1 MRFLHLSDLHVT
13 GDFKSYEDAWAA
25 PSNALGGRRF
35 DAIVLSG
42 DLTQRAGAGEYADL
56 QSFLSARLLPL
67 IDAPTDAE
75 RRRRLVAVPGNH
87 DVEWGADIWEQRSL
101 SELTRDDPR
110 RLAEL
115 LEAARRRP
123 LDPDSHR
130 VVETRYGHV
139 ELFRA
144 RPGRY
149 AERLRNAQAFFDATY
164 GVEVSP
170 ELSPFALTADPARHW
185 SAHVLRDLGVA
196 FYGFN
201 SCVRNDRHWTGASI
215 DAAAVQQA
223 AAHMRAHAEGLVCV
237 AVWHHGL
244 DAEHGR
250 SDAITV
256 SDLARLVNAGF
267 RVGLHGHIHRDQVES
282 VDTLYQGRFVRLAV
296 GTINADRDERQE
308 LVGRQFAVVQL
319 YPDQLQVQVF
329 EQSQRA
335 LNPFEAKAR
344 RILPLVG
351 EEGVREVSEAALHR
365 RTWAVDDQGI
375 TRVSVHFEGLTV
387 RDDAPIALPTPPY
400 NRDWHQP
407 RAAVP
412 QGTVAVQR
420 QLLADGRVQF
430 FVNDRRR
437 FARFDWEYL
446 VSAAFAVFRGDDVRP
461 PAPDGLSP
469 RARQAAWWRPAV
481 QPGEEVFCHTVR
493 VLTERLELVVALPEG
508 VELEGAHAT
517 VERADVEHG
526 AEVWRVVPSEVRRC
540 AVTAEGPRC
549 VKLSVDAPSL
559 GLRYGVVVGLKTA
572 ARRRSEGATR
582 VAEEVL
588 DLARKSPTGRASPV
602 DPIRD
607 RVHDALQDFLREPAR
622 HALGHDTAWH
632 VLLWKPA
639 RHAVFTALG
648 EFPTSGWN
656 VRFAPGFGVAGHA
669 LRFHRPCCWH
679 RDTRGDKSLIFQ
691 EHTDLQSAY
700 SHEYRWVV
708 CAPILDEGGAAVGI
722 FSVAGPAPETLGDKH
737 LARLAEDFAR
747 GDTDAVASLD
757 GLTSAVSAAFWS
769 ACADLDALD
778 PTDRAHAR
786 RVCDALVRGLPR

>member
-25 PSNALGGRRF
+25 PSNAIGGRRF

-42 DLTQRAGAGEYADL
+42 DLTQRAGAGEYTELLA
-56 QSFLSARLLPL
+56 FITARLLPL
-67 IDAPTDAE
+67 IDAPTEEE
-75 RRRRLVAVPGNH
+75 RRRRLIAVPGNH
-87 DVEWGADIWEQRSL
+87 DVEWGADIWEQRSIL
-101 SELTRDDPR
+101 ELTRDDPH
-110 RLAEL
+110 RLASIIES
-115 LEAARRRP
+115 ARRRP
-123 LDPDSHR
+123 LDVESLR
-130 VVETRYGHV
+130 VVETRYGHI
-139 ELFRA
+139 ELFRPKA
-144 RPGRY
+144 GRY
-149 AERLRNAQAFFDATY
+149 ADRLRNVQGFFDALY
-164 GVEVSP
+164 GVAVSP
-170 ELSPFALTADPARHW
+170 ELSPFALTADTARHW

-223 AAHMRAHAEGLVCV
+223 SAHMRAHCEGMVCV

-256 SDLARLVNAGF
+256 SDLARLVHAGF

-319 YPDQLQVQVF
+319 YPGQLQVQVF

-335 LNPFEAKAR
+335 LNPFEAR
-344 RILPLVG
+344 PRQILPLVG
-351 EEGVREVSEAALHR
+351 EEGVREVSEAVLHR
-365 RTWAVDDQGI
+365 RTWTVDDQGVA
-375 TRVSVHFEGLTV
+375 RVSVHFEGLAV
-387 RDDAPIALPTPPY
+387 RDDGPLALPTPPY

-430 FVNDRRR
+430 FINDRRR
-437 FARFDWEYL
+437 FAWFDWAYL
-446 VSAAFAVFRGDDVRP
+446 VSAAFAVFRGDDVHP
-461 PAPDGLSP
+461 PAPEVLSP

-481 QPGEEVFCHTVR
+481 EAGEEVFCHTVR
-493 VLTERLELVVALPEG
+493 VLTERLELVVALPDA
-508 VELEGAHAT
+508 VEIEGARAV
-517 VERADVEHG
+517 VERADIEQG

-540 AVTAEGPRC
+540 VVRAEGARR
-549 VKLSVDAPSL
+549 VTLAVDAPSL
-559 GLRYGVVVGLKTA
+559 GLRYAIVVGLKTA
-572 ARRRSEGATR
+572 ARRRSAGAVR

-588 DLARKSPTGRASPV
+588 DLARKSPIGRASLV
-602 DPIRD
+602 DPVRD
-607 RVHDALQDFLREPAR
+607 RVRDALQDFLNDPAR
-622 HALGHDTAWH
+622 NTFGHHTAWH

-639 RHAVFTALG
+639 RHAAFAALG
-648 EFPTSGWN
+648 EFPSHGWN

-679 RDTRGDKSLIFQ
+679 RDVRGDRSLIFQ

-700 SHEYRWVV
+700 SHAYCWVV

-722 FSVAGPAPETLGDKH
+722 FSVAGPEPETHGDKH

-747 GDTDAVASLD
+747 GQPDAVVALD
-757 GLTSAVSAAFWS
+757 QLTSAVSVAFWS
-769 ACADLDALD
+769 ACASLEALD
-778 PTDRAHAR
+778 SLDRDHAR
-786 RVCDALVRGLPR
+786 QVCNALLASAR